1 MRRLIMP
8 VLALVLL
15 LAAAPAAPAHARP
28 VGAESVRVIVRTDRM
43 RAGVEHG
50 VYMWAAGQTR
60 YRLQINDTCYP
71 GDLCIVVDDTRW
83 AGDWY
88 TAGGVA
94 YGSESWWDRRG
105 RCQIRVPL
113 VLTRPQLLDQFA
125 GADTGGVPVDVWVQG
140 GVTAHEIGH
149 CFGLSDTGGGT
160 GVMGDPPAGA
170 VSAAEAEAVWGAR

>member
-1 MRRLIMP
+1 MLRRLVP
-8 VLALVLL
+8 LVLVVLAAS
-15 LAAAPAAPAHARP
+15 LAPVAPAQARP

-43 RAGVEHG
+43 RAGVEQG

-94 YGSESWWDRRG
+94 YGSESWWDHRG

-170 VSAAEAEAVWGAR
+170 VSAAEAEAVWAAR

>member
-1 MRRLIMP
+1 MRRIIPPL
-8 VLALVLL
+8 LAAVLL
-15 LAAAPAAPAHARP
+15 LSAAAAAPAQARP

-43 RAGVEHG
+43 RAGVEQG
-50 VYMWAAGQTR
+50 VYIWAAGQTR
-60 YRLQINDTCYP
+60 YRLQINDQCYP

-113 VLTRPQLLDQFA
+113 VLTERRLLDQFA

-149 CFGLSDTGGGT
+149 CLGLSDTGGAT
-160 GVMGDPPAGA
+160 GVMGDPPAGP
-170 VSAAEAEAVWGAR
+170 VSDAEAEAVWGAR

>member
-1 MRRLIMP
+1 MLRRFVP
-8 VLALVLL
+8 LVLVVLVAL
-15 LAAAPAAPAHARP
+15 LAPVAPAQARP
-28 VGAESVRVIVRTDRM
+28 IGAESVRVIVRTDRL
-43 RAGVEHG
+43 RAGVEQG
-50 VYMWAAGQTR
+50 VYIWASGQTR
-60 YRLQINDTCYP
+60 YRLQLNDTCYP

-113 VLTRPQLLDQFA
+113 VLARPQLLDQFA

-149 CFGLSDTGGGT
+149 CLGLSDTGGAT
-160 GVMGDPPAGA
+160 GVMGDPPAGP
-170 VSAAEAEAVWGAR
+170 VSDAEAEAVWGAR